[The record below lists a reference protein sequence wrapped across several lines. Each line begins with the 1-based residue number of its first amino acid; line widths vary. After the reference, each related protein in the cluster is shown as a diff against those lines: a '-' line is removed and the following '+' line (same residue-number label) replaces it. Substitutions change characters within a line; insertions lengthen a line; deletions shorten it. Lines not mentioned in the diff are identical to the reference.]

1 MKESLPN
8 PTDAITVTN
17 EDAAESAPAA
27 FPPGIPDHFMKLLIA
42 ERQGRI
48 LERQGENSC
57 RRSGTRRTTG
67 YHERPAHPGRLQQDS
82 DTTPD
87 DFKPIAKRNSRKYKN

>member
-42 ERQGRI
+42 
-48 LERQGENSC
+48 ERQGENSC